1 MLLQVWAQG
10 KSGVWDESPMKLFL
24 LAASLSS
31 ASGLSINAAPRRNSA
46 VATRVTDMPMYM
58 DRRSLLAST
67 IAASTAFASTEPAL
81 AADKVVVLG
90 GSGYVGAYAS
100 QMLLQQ
106 GYEVV
111 SVSRAAPAA
120 QADKVKA
127 ILGAGL
133 SGSIK
138 FETLDVLEADL
149 SGVLAG
155 ASGVISC
162 VGVAPGGSNQ
172 RDGNGKANVKI
183 ADAVKA
189 AGIRNFVYIG
199 VASELSNGP
208 IKFIFGDYVKGKA
221 EAVGAVNKDF
231 GASALILQPGII
243 AGGPPGE
250 VRPPGPPGMTPVP
263 VEAVA
268 KAAVAGALGKKS
280 GVVDG
285 NNAIASMA
293 SAL

>member
-1 MLLQVWAQG
+1 ML
-10 KSGVWDESPMKLFL
+10 
-24 LAASLSS
+24 
-31 ASGLSINAAPRRNSA
+31 I
-46 VATRVTDMPMYM
+46 
-58 DRRSLLAST
+58 AST
-67 IAASTAFASTEPAL
+67 IAASTAFASAEAAL
-81 AADKVVVLG
+81 AANKVVVFG

-100 QMLLQQ
+100 KMLLQQ
-106 GYEVV
+106 GCEVV
-111 SVSRAAPAA
+111 SVSRAPPAA

-127 ILGAGL
+127 ILGSGL

-138 FETLDVLEADL
+138 FETLDALDSDL

-155 ASGVISC
+155 ASAVISC
-162 VGVAPGGSNQ
+162 VGVAPGGPNQ

-189 AGIRNFVYIG
+189 AGISNFVYIG
-199 VASELSNGP
+199 VANELSGGP

-221 EAVGAVNKDF
+221 EAVSAVNKDF

-243 AGGPPGE
+243 AGGPPGD

-285 NNAIASMA
+285 NDAIASVA